1 MALVQGHLTKSAV
14 PHGCAE
20 GAGKGKGFSLV
31 KVGGVGRGEGGETTL
46 SPCFMLPHLLH
57 VPSPLMCPHLA
68 HTHQHRNGT
77 LLASADG
84 NGRIIVWSVAQRRAL
99 YGIRTL
105 PDGLQLQGLSFSP
118 DGT

>member
-1 MALVQGHLTKSAV
+1 M
-14 PHGCAE
+14 E
-20 GAGKGKGFSLV
+20 GWKR
-31 KVGGVGRGEGGETTL
+31 VGGQPCSASR
-46 SPCFMLPHLLH
+46 SPTCFMCP
-57 VPSPLMCPHLA
+57 PLMYPHLA

-99 YGIRTL
+99 YSIRTL